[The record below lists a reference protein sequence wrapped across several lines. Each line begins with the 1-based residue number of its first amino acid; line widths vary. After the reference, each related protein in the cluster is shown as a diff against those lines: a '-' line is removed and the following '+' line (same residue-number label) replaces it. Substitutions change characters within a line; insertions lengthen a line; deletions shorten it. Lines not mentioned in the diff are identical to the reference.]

1 MLNLKRTLLSSAITL
16 ALSQGV
22 MTQAA
27 TVTGVVEDSFGI
39 LPGAKVEVV
48 DQNIS
53 ATADSKGQFTLKGI
67 EKGAYQLKITYMG
80 YQDTIIPITVE
91 NEKSALG
98 ALLLNNS
105 ENLEEVE
112 IVGSMVRGEMRAL
125 NMKKNASNIKDVI
138 SQDGIGKLPDRNA
151 AEAVQRVPGV
161 SIERDQGE
169 GRFVAVRGLPSQWN
183 SATING
189 NRIPAA
195 EEETTTRATAFD
207 FFPTDLIEIVEV
219 NKALTA
225 DMEGDAI
232 GGNVN
237 FITKTAPAEQTLKLG
252 VGTNYN
258 AKADDWG
265 YNWSALYGDRVMDG
279 KLGYIVN
286 LTGWNRKW
294 ATDNFETRRDDY
306 GIKRLELRDYIGE
319 RDTYGANTGFEY
331 NLDNGDQVYGRAM
344 YGTLSDTEIHY
355 KHRYRFDKY
364 SPEKGGRIEIQHI
377 YNELITEMFGGDIG
391 GKHNIGD
398 KSELKWNLAHYQNRF
413 FYGDIPNGDD
423 KAYFVAKF
431 KQNGVQFEG
440 LEETEK
446 GYRANN
452 IIDGGTDSHKA
463 ISTHVPDGFTYD
475 PSSMPI
481 ADFNLYKVDITEKDN
496 IVASLDFSH
505 ELTNDLTISTGVKF
519 RDKERHAS
527 FSDEFYTWDEDR
539 GGETPTLD
547 QFSLSDQPGKDD
559 FLNELTMDYTGDL
572 GQVADVEAMK
582 DFWNKNKDNFD
593 LDEAESALISNG
605 KAIGRNFDL
614 REQHTGIY
622 WMADATLTDQL
633 SMNAGLRL
641 EHTKTELKGYKYE
654 QVGGADSDGVVSVV
668 RDTTAYLSWLP
679 SLHLKYAL
687 DDLQNVRLA
696 LTRSFARPDFGDIQP
711 GSSYSEHDEELF
723 EGNPELNPTYSNNL
737 DLIYSRYFD
746 EVGIISAGIFY
757 KYIQD
762 PIFQQTSTIDY
773 RGGSVK
779 HNKPVNGFNSWLAGA
794 EFTVDHRFGFISPA
808 LSDFGARFNYTFT
821 DSKMTFAERDS
832 AAVPRQADHLANLMF
847 YYDNST
853 FAARI
858 AMNYKDEYIMEHGS
872 DANSDTFYGDYMS
885 LDFSAQYNVTDSML
899 VYFEANNLN
908 NEPMKFYTGS
918 EKRPDQVEYY
928 GPRFQLGVSYDVF

>member
-1 MLNLKRTLLSSAITL
+1 MLNLKRTLLSSAMTL

-27 TVTGVVEDSFGI
+27 TVTGVVEDRFGI
-39 LPGAKVEVV
+39 LPGAKIEVV
-48 DQNIS
+48 DQKV
-53 ATADSKGQFTLKGI
+53 TALADAKGQFTLKGL
-67 EKGAYQLKITYMG
+67 EKGSYQLKISYMG
-80 YQDTIIPITVE
+80 YQDTLIPITIE
-91 NEKSALG
+91 NEKSTLG
-98 ALLLNNS
+98 ALLLNS
-105 ENLEEVE
+105 SDNLEEVE

-125 NMKKNASNIKDVI
+125 NMKKNANNIKDVI

-225 DMEGDAI
+225 NMEGDAI

-237 FITKTAPAEQTLKLG
+237 FITKTSPAERTLKLG
-252 VGTNYN
+252 VGTNFN
-258 AKADDWG
+258 TKADDWG
-265 YNWSALYGDRVMDG
+265 HNWSALYGDRVMDG

-294 ATDNFETRRDDY
+294 ATDNFETRRDGE

-319 RDTYGANTGFEY
+319 RDTYGANTGVEY

-344 YGTLSDTEIHY
+344 FGTLSDTEIHY

-364 SPEKGGRIEIQHI
+364 SPEDGGRVEIQHI

-391 GKHNIGD
+391 GKHHISD

-413 FYGDIPNGDD
+413 FYGDIPNGED
-423 KAYFVAKF
+423 KGYFVAKF
-431 KQNGVQFEG
+431 KQSGVGFEG

-463 ISTHVPDGFTYD
+463 IDTHLPDDFTYD
-475 PSSMPI
+475 PSSMSI
-481 ADFNLYKVDITEKDN
+481 ADVNLYKVDITEKDN

-505 ELTNDLTISTGVKF
+505 KLTQDLTLSTGIKF
-519 RDKERHAS
+519 RDKERHAR
-527 FSDEFYTWDEDR
+527 FSDEFYTWEGDEDV
-539 GGETPTLD
+539 TLGD
-547 QFSLSDQPGKDD
+547 FSLKDQPGKHD
-559 FLNELTMDYTGDL
+559 FLDELDHDYTGDL
-572 GQVADVEAMK
+572 GKVADVK
-582 DFWNKNKDNFD
+582 DMQQFWNANKDNFA
-593 LDEAESALISNG
+593 LDEGESALISNG
-605 KAIGRNFDL
+605 AAIARNFDL

-622 WMADATLTDQL
+622 WMGDAVLTEQL

-641 EHTKTELKGYKYE
+641 EHTKTELTGFKYE
-654 QVGGADSDGVVSVV
+654 QAGGADAEGVVSVV
-668 RDTTAYLSWLP
+668 RDTTSYFSWLP
-679 SLHLKYAL
+679 SVHFKYAV

-711 GSSYSEHDEELF
+711 GSNYSEHDEEYF
-723 EGNPELNPTYSNNL
+723 QGNPDLKPTYSNNL
-737 DLIYSRYFD
+737 DLTYSKYFN
-746 EVGIISAGIFY
+746 EVGILSAGVFY

-762 PIFQQTSTIDY
+762 PIFQQTQTIAY
-773 RGGSVK
+773 RGVSVK

-794 EFTVDHRFGFISPA
+794 EFTLDHRFGFITPV
-808 LSDFGARFNYTFT
+808 LSDFGARFNYTLIQ
-821 DSKMTFAERDS
+821 SKMTFADRDS
-832 AAVPRQADHLANLMF
+832 AAVPRQADHLANMMF

-853 FAARI
+853 FEARI
-858 AMNYKDEYIMEHGS
+858 AMNYKDEYIMEHGDS
-872 DANSDTFYGDYMS
+872 ADNDTFYGDYLS
-885 LDFSAQYNVTDSML
+885 LDFSAQYQVTDAML

-908 NEPMKFYTGS
+908 NEPMTFYTGD